1 MDMKH
6 CTAGFARLDMTPC
19 LGVPLS
25 GYFNRREMN
34 AVAGPLYINAVAF
47 GQGETTAVLLAVDT
61 EGVHKESGRALP
73 ERVARSLGLDLESVF
88 ISCTHTHTGP
98 VIVGNDDRDP
108 GDPQY
113 DEWFVRRLCDAARM
127 ALDDRRAV
135 TDVLTA
141 QGEAPG
147 ITFTRRHRMKDG
159 HYQTWGDPKE
169 VDERADE
176 GDDSLR
182 VVRILREDAP
192 EIALVNFQLH
202 PDNVGGYACHPDFP
216 GVLRDIVEARRE
228 NTRCVFF
235 NGAEG
240 QMVANNW
247 IEPDRF
253 FGTKSVERAE
263 YLGEKLAGCALPLLD
278 AAKSTGEAGLNC
290 GRAAARCRTK
300 RATMEQDP
308 AILPEAE
315 RIIALHEAGRDDEI
329 LPQYELL
336 PFVSQAYVLRGL
348 EKLKLDWVDV
358 PVSAVTF
365 CGVAFLG
372 IAGEPF
378 HEMGERIRASS
389 PFATTCVCCL
399 TNGGE
404 GYYATAEAY
413 DQGGYEPRNS
423 RFLKGVAETL
433 TQTSVDLLKS
443 MSI

>member
-1 MDMKH
+1 MDMKN
-6 CTAGFARLDMTPC
+6 CTAGFARVDMTPF
-19 LGVPLS
+19 LGVALS
-25 GYFNRREMN
+25 GYYDRREMD
-34 AVAGPLYINAVAF
+34 AVAAPLYINAIAF
-47 GQGETTAVLLAVDT
+47 GQGEKTAVLLAVDT
-61 EGVHKESGRALP
+61 EGVHKEKGRQLHAH
-73 ERVARSLGLDLESVF
+73 VAQTLGLPAESVF

-98 VIVGNDDRDP
+98 IIYCNDDRDP
-108 GDPQY
+108 GDPEY
-113 DEWFVRRLCDAARM
+113 DAFFERRLCDAARM
-127 ALDDRRAV
+127 ALEDRKPVIDMR
-135 TDVLTA
+135 TA

-147 ITFTRRHRMKDG
+147 ITFVRRHRMKDG
-159 HYQTWGDPKE
+159 HYQTWGSPKD
-169 VDERADE
+169 VAERAGE

-182 VVRILREDAP
+182 VVRILRQDAD

-202 PDNVGGYACHPDFP
+202 PDDVGGCACHPDFP
-216 GVLRDIVEARRE
+216 GVLRDLVEKERPD
-228 NTRCVFF
+228 TQCVFF

-240 QMVANNW
+240 QMVANDW
-247 IEPDRF
+247 IDPDRF
-253 FGTKSVERAE
+253 FGKKSVERAE
-263 YLGEKLAGCALPLLD
+263 YLGEKLAGFVLPLFD
-278 AAKSTGEAGLNC
+278 AAVSTCEVGLNYA
-290 GRAAARCRTK
+290 RASARCRTK
-300 RATMEQDP
+300 RELIKADP
-308 AILPEAE
+308 DLLPEAE
-315 RIIALHEAGRDDEI
+315 RIIALHESGRDDEI

-348 EKLKLDWVDV
+348 EKMELDWVDV

-378 HEMGERIRASS
+378 NEMGKAIRAAS
-389 PFATTCVCCL
+389 PFQTTCVCCL

-443 MSI
+443 M